1 MNEIISNTDPMLQ
14 CVQTDVSKSVFI
26 DWRTVYKFP
35 LELKYSTKVMTPD
48 FKMAFDFIPSFI
60 KDIDTLQISL
70 QDKQKIVRIING
82 SDEKV
87 KTLHNY
93 SYKNGTIFV
102 NDLALIWIRGW
113 GHLTGQGGL
122 RLKDDE
128 AISIQDG
135 FANFIISTLRD
146 ATETVY

>member
-1 MNEIISNTDPMLQ
+1 MGKRKKPSKAL
-14 CVQTDVSKSVFI
+14 VKTDVSKSVFI
-26 DWRTVYKFP
+26 DWKSVYKFP

-48 FKMAFDFIPSFI
+48 FEMAFDFIPSFI
-60 KDIDTLQISL
+60 KDIETLQISL
-70 QDKQKIVRIING
+70 DDKQKIVRILNG

-102 NDLALIWIRGW
+102 NELALIWIRGW

-122 RLKDDE
+122 RLKE
-128 AISIQDG
+128 EQAIEIQDG
-135 FANFIISTLRD
+135 FANFIVSTLRD
-146 ATETVY
+146 ASETVC

>member
-1 MNEIISNTDPMLQ
+1 MGKRKKPSKAL
-14 CVQTDVSKSVFI
+14 VKTDVSKSVFM
-26 DWRTVYKFP
+26 DWKSVYKFP
-35 LELKYSTKVMTPD
+35 LELKNSTKVMTPD
-48 FKMAFDFIPSFI
+48 FEMAFDFIPSFI
-60 KDIDTLQISL
+60 KDIETLQISL
-70 QDKQKIVRIING
+70 EDKQKIVRILNG

-87 KTLHNY
+87 KTPHNY

-122 RLKDDE
+122 RLKE
-128 AISIQDG
+128 EQAIEIQDG

-146 ATETVY
+146 AS

>member
-1 MNEIISNTDPMLQ
+1 MGKRKKPSKALVKTA
-14 CVQTDVSKSVFI
+14 VSKSVFM
-26 DWRTVYKFP
+26 DWKSVYKFP

-48 FKMAFDFIPSFI
+48 FEMAFDFIPSFI

-70 QDKQKIVRIING
+70 EDKQKIVRILNG

-128 AISIQDG
+128 AVSIQDG
-135 FANFIISTLRD
+135 FANFIISALRD
-146 ATETVY
+146 ASETVC

>member
-1 MNEIISNTDPMLQ
+1 MGKRKKPSKALVKTA
-14 CVQTDVSKSVFI
+14 VSKSVFM
-26 DWRTVYKFP
+26 DWKSVYKFP

-48 FKMAFDFIPSFI
+48 FEMAFDFIPSFV
-60 KDIDTLQISL
+60 KDIETLQISL
-70 QDKQKIVRIING
+70 EDKQKIVRILNG

-87 KTLHNY
+87 KMLHNY

-135 FANFIISTLRD
+135 FANFIISTLRE
-146 ATETVY
+146 ASETVC

>member
-1 MNEIISNTDPMLQ
+1 MDKNTKPSKAL
-14 CVQTDVSKSVFI
+14 VKTDVSKSVFI
-26 DWRTVYKFP
+26 DWESVYKFP

-48 FKMAFDFIPSFI
+48 FEMAFDFIPSFI
-60 KDIDTLQISL
+60 KDIETLQISL
-70 QDKQKIVRIING
+70 EDKQKIVRILNG

-102 NDLALIWIRGW
+102 NELALIWIRGW

-122 RLKDDE
+122 RLKE
-128 AISIQDG
+128 EQAIEIQDG

-146 ATETVY
+146 ASETVC

>member
-1 MNEIISNTDPMLQ
+1 MGKRKKPSKAL
-14 CVQTDVSKSVFI
+14 VKTDVSKSVFI
-26 DWRTVYKFP
+26 DWKSVYKFP

-48 FKMAFDFIPSFI
+48 FEMAFDFIPSFI
-60 KDIDTLQISL
+60 KDIETLQISL
-70 QDKQKIVRIING
+70 EDKQKIVRILNG

-87 KTLHNY
+87 KTLSNY

-102 NDLALIWIRGW
+102 NELALIWIRGW

-122 RLKDDE
+122 RLKE
-128 AISIQDG
+128 EQAIEIQDG

-146 ATETVY
+146 ASETVC

>member
-1 MNEIISNTDPMLQ
+1 MGKRKKPSKAL
-14 CVQTDVSKSVFI
+14 VKTDVSKSVFI
-26 DWRTVYKFP
+26 DWKSVYKFP

-48 FKMAFDFIPSFI
+48 FEMAFDFIPSFI
-60 KDIDTLQISL
+60 KDIETLQISL
-70 QDKQKIVRIING
+70 DDKQKIVRILNG

-87 KTLHNY
+87 KTLHSY

-102 NDLALIWIRGW
+102 NEMALIWIRGW

-122 RLKDDE
+122 RLKE
-128 AISIQDG
+128 EQAIEIQDG

-146 ATETVY
+146 ASETVC